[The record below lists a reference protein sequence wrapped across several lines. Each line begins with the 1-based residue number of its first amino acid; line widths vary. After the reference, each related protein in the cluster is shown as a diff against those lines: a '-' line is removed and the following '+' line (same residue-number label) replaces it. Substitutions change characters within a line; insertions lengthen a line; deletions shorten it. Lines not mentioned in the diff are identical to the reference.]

1 MTLDKKIEPQA
12 LLEGLGHG
20 VLVFDGKGRLVADNL
35 MARSFL
41 GTDLNVIRSQGWA
54 AAAVLFNTRLTNP
67 DETLEAVRKKAL
79 ESERPVRF
87 HIYRSG
93 EYQPCWAAA
102 LPAEGGEIFL
112 MITLDSQDWTSL
124 TNLIERFRQEMLDAV
139 EATQGHIDLITQT
152 MMHHKGTIDALNKR
166 VGGFNR
172 LISTHMH
179 RSKRLLEMFERL
191 EHIRMGKLP
200 ELIRERRRKIWL
212 SDFMED
218 FVEELDEIMLVDPDT
233 EATDHRARLTV
244 KVPGDLYVLASSRYL
259 TRILHDLLRNAI
271 MYSMKATP
279 ITIEARLAESNK
291 MVQIDVVDE
300 GYGVREKEADRVFT
314 PFLRARQPQ
323 IISEFGYGLNLY
335 LCKHEVEAMN
345 GKMWFKSEEGVGSTF
360 SFMLPVWRDE
370 RITVTSEVVKA
381 EAVAA
386 SEAVSSSDRST
397 SAGTPATT

>member
-1 MTLDKKIEPQA
+1 MTLEKKIEPQA
-12 LLEGLGHG
+12 VLDALGHG
-20 VLVFDGKGRLVADNL
+20 VLIFDGKGRLAADNL
-35 MARSFL
+35 MARTFL
-41 GTDLNVIRSQGWA
+41 GTDLNVIRAQGWTA
-54 AAAVLFNTRLTNP
+54 ATVLFNTRLTNP
-67 DETLEAVRKKAL
+67 DETLEAVKKRAL

-102 LPAEGGEIFL
+102 LPGEGGEIYL
-112 MITLDSQDWTSL
+112 MLTLDSQDWTAL
-124 TNLIERFRQEMLDAV
+124 TNLIDRFRQEMTDSV

-152 MMHHKGTIDALNKR
+152 MTHHKGTIDALNKR

-191 EHIRMGKLP
+191 EHIRMGVLP
-200 ELIRERRRKIWL
+200 EMMRERRRKIWL

-233 EATDHRARLTV
+233 EATDHRARLV
-244 KVPGDLYVLASSRYL
+244 VRVPPELYISASSRYL

-279 ITIEARLAESNK
+279 ITIEARLAESNN
-291 MVQIDVVDE
+291 MIQIDVLDE
-300 GYGVREKEADRVFT
+300 GYGVRVKEADRVFT
-314 PFLRARQPQ
+314 PFSRARQPQ

-345 GKMWFKSEEGVGSTF
+345 GKMWFKSEEGIGSTF

-370 RITVTSEVVKA
+370 AAKVVTATSEVVKT
-381 EAVAA
+381 EAVT
-386 SEAVSSSDRST
+386 SSSDTST
-397 SAGTPATT
+397 SADTSATT